1 MIMMD
6 TIFATFYVN
15 GERFTIED
23 YSNNEYGVYHEN
35 MFVGTCDEPTEKA
48 GIVVAVK
55 YYAQCHHQYA
65 YA

>member
-1 MIMMD
+1 MMD

-23 YSNNEYGVYHEN
+23 YSDNEYGVYHED
-35 MFVGTCDEPTEKA
+35 MFVGTCDESTEKID
-48 GIVVAVK
+48 IVVAVK